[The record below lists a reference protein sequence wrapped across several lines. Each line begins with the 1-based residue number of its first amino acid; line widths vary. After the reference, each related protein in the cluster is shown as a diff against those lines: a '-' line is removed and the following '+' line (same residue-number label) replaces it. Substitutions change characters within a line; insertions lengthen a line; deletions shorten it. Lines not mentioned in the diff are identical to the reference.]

1 VEETVDAMP
10 MSRLDPKQSALLIV
24 DVQTRL
30 AAAMK
35 KETLDRLVANTCILM
50 EAARLLGIPVIVSEQ
65 YPKGLGA
72 TVEPIAERL
81 SAMRIDPIDKMTF
94 DASAEPRIDRLL
106 AELSPRSVVVVGM
119 ESHVCVFQTAREILR
134 RGIEVNV
141 VTDAVASRSDENR
154 LRGLALC
161 ERAGAFATPTETVV
175 FDWLERAGTDEFKLL
190 SKLLR

>member
-1 VEETVDAMP
+1 MKETLEAMP
-10 MSRLDPKQSALLIV
+10 MSKPDPKRRALLIV
-24 DVQTRL
+24 DVQARL

-35 KETLDRLVANTCILM
+35 KETLDRLVANTCILI

-81 SAMRIDPIDKMTF
+81 RSMRINPIDKMTF
-94 DASAEPRIDRLL
+94 DASAEPRISRLL
-106 AELSPRSVVVVGM
+106 VELSPRSVVVTGM
-119 ESHVCVFQTAREILR
+119 ESHVCVFQTVREILR

-141 VTDAVASRSDENR
+141 VTDAVASRTDENR

>member
-1 VEETVDAMP
+1 VEETVNAMP
-10 MSRLDPKQSALLIV
+10 MSRPDPKQSALLIV
-24 DVQTRL
+24 DVQVRL

-72 TVEPIAERL
+72 TVEPIADRL
-81 SAMRIDPIDKMTF
+81 RSMRINPIDKMTF
-94 DASAEPRIDRLL
+94 DASAEPRIGRLL
-106 AELSPRSVVVVGM
+106 AELSPRSVVVTGM
-119 ESHVCVFQTAREILR
+119 ESHVCVFQTVREILR

>member
-1 VEETVDAMP
+1 MP

-24 DVQTRL
+24 DVQARL

-35 KETLDRLVANTCILM
+35 KETMDRLVANTCILM

-65 YPKGLGA
+65 YPKGLGT

-81 SAMRIDPIDKMTF
+81 RSMRINPIDKMTF

-106 AELSPRSVVVVGM
+106 AELSPRSVVVTGM
-119 ESHVCVFQTAREILR
+119 ESHVCVFQTVREILR

-175 FDWLERAGTDEFKLL
+175 FDWLARAGTDEFKLL